1 MRLTIVS
8 AFSVLALASLGLAT
22 HSGLADPSLTSP
34 QAGFGPSPGFVNIAK
49 PKVVAISM
57 FKNGY
62 AFVTREI
69 SLVNGEAN
77 VVEVPQASLGTL
89 WFWSDKGALESV
101 TSVDELN
108 EKKVV
113 QPVASFAQ
121 ALEQNVG
128 CTVTVDTVNGTLDGK
143 ILGAVGEVLILERNG
158 GTTAISKS
166 AIRSVTSNDSKFKWT
181 SESVQPQPRRYYRIK
196 MKGKPSSVQM
206 MSLERGVTWS
216 PGYAID
222 ISDPKKLQVIAKA
235 TLLNDLTDLDSVEAR
250 LITGFPNLEFKDIL
264 EPLTSQMPLDQWVNT
279 MSPGGSGGFGGGA
292 RNRRSEAMTQNAY
305 MPGGAA
311 RDADW
316 SGVPQAGGSGQAIGD
331 LFFYD
336 VKGLSLKKGSR
347 VYQTLFRAESDYEH
361 IYCWDIEDLIANNVE
376 YRQIPPGQ
384 EKLPEDVWHALKFK
398 NSANQPLTTAPV
410 SILSNGELIGQSQ
423 TSYVPTGADAEIRIN
438 KSLDIRCE
446 WFEEEL
452 SRERGA
458 IKRYDNWPLYDLV
471 RIKGTLEINNMKS
484 EKVKMA
490 VNKQFTGEIQSK
502 SAEATVKKTVKSL
515 REVNPGG
522 TLTWVLS
529 VDAGKKQTLNYEY
542 TVYVRSQT

>member
-1 MRLTIVS
+1 MTPCSLI
-8 AFSVLALASLGLAT
+8 ALASLGFA
-22 HSGLADPSLTSP
+22 APSAVPNQVDTQIL
-34 QAGFGPSPGFVNIAK
+34 IAQ

-69 SLVNGEAN
+69 PLTNGEAN

-89 WFWSDKGALESV
+89 WFWSDKGALDSV

-108 EKKVV
+108 EKKVTV
-113 QPVASFAQ
+113 PVGSFAQ

-128 CTVTVDTVNGTLDGK
+128 CSVTVDTGNGVLEGK
-143 ILGAVGEVLILERNG
+143 ILGAMGEVLILERNG
-158 GTTAISKS
+158 GTTAITKTS
-166 AIRSVTSNDSKFKWT
+166 IRSVTSSDAKFKWT
-181 SESVQPQPRRYYRIK
+181 SESVQAQPRRYYRIK
-196 MKGKPSSVQM
+196 MKGRPASVQM

-235 TLLNDLTDLDSVEAR
+235 TLLNDLTDLENVESR

-264 EPLTSQMPLDQWVNT
+264 EPLTSRMPLDQWVNT
-279 MSPGGSGGFGGGA
+279 MSPAGPGGLGGAA

-305 MPGGAA
+305 MPGAAA

-316 SGVPQAGGSGQAIGD
+316 SGVPQAGGAGQAIGD

-336 VKGLSLKKGSR
+336 LKGLSLKKGSR
-347 VYQTLFRAESDYEH
+347 VYQTLFRAESEYEH

-384 EKLPEDVWHALKFK
+384 DKLPEEVWHALKFK

-423 TSYVPTGADAEIRIN
+423 TSYVPTGADAEVRIN

-471 RIKGTLEINNMKS
+471 RIKGTLEIHNMKAD
-484 EKVKMA
+484 KVKMA
-490 VNKQFTGEIQSK
+490 VNKEFTGEIQSK

-522 TLTWVLS
+522 TINWILN
-529 VDAGKKQTLNYEY
+529 VDSGKKQTLNYEY